1 MMFWLKMAK
10 VPWRGGGHVV
20 VGADGEGEE
29 AAVVGKQLDLHLDIK
44 GAVVIKLRSQ
54 GQFLKVKITQC
65 FMSIFSPRSVSPA
78 CSS

>member
-29 AAVVGKQLDLHLDIK
+29 AAVVGKQLDLHLYIK
-44 GAVVIKLRSQ
+44 GAEIKVTRTVPQSQ
-54 GQFLKVKITQC
+54 DHTVDLFT
-65 FMSIFSPRSVSPA
+65 SISEPGM
-78 CSS
+78 

>member
-29 AAVVGKQLDLHLDIK
+29 AAVVGKQLDLHLYIK
-44 GAVVIKLRSQ
+44 GAVVMKLRSE
-54 GQFLKVKITQC
+54 GQFLKVKITQW
-65 FMSIFSPRSVSPA
+65 IFSPRSVSPA

>member
-44 GAVVIKLRSQ
+44 RAAVVMKLRTVPQSQ
-54 GQFLKVKITQC
+54 DHTVDLFT
-65 FMSIFSPRSVSPA
+65 SISEPGM
-78 CSS
+78 